1 MNAQPSLFDA
11 PATAGRS
18 RKSDPVTSVIAG
30 KMLPVRERQG
40 EVLIAL
46 RHMVGLGADAA
57 EIKGWLAAEFGLDR
71 ERNEV
76 ASRLAELERME
87 PPLVRKVGVKQG
99 RRGRP
104 VATWSLTHAGREVL
118 R

>member
-1 MNAQPSLFDA
+1 MTPVQASLFDA

-46 RHMVGLGADAA
+46 RHMGISADAA
-57 EIKGWLAAEFGLDR
+57 EVKGWLAAEFGLDR

-87 PPLVRKVGVKQG
+87 PPLVRKCGVKQG

-104 VATWSLTHAGREVL
+104 VAMWALTHDGREVL